1 MELQFHEYA
10 NIFPMMPEAELV
22 YIVDDMKA
30 NGYDQSMPI
39 ILYQG
44 KILDGRNRYRA
55 AGLAGVKPSFV
66 DFDGSEPLAYVIRH
80 NLHRRHLNESQRGV
94 VASRLATMTQA
105 DGARLTHEKLDRGD
119 ASANLRKHVSQQE
132 AAEMLNVSTRTIQ
145 TVKAVEREAPQLIPL
160 IEAGEITANEAIKEI
175 KKEKREADIQQQRNE
190 IEKGVEQLSGKY
202 NVISIDPPW
211 PYGRKYDP
219 DGSRVANPYPE
230 MSIDEIK
237 NIQLPTEKD
246 CVVLLWTTHAFLPH
260 SFDILNHWGATYKAT
275 MVWNKMKIGMG
286 AWFRMQCE
294 FCLVGIIGE
303 PFWENKKFPEII
315 EESRREHSR
324 KPDKFFEIIEQITA
338 GKKLEYFSR
347 EKRENWDNYGNEPD
361 KFH

>member
-1 MELQFHEYA
+1 MEHHNYA
-10 NIFPMMPEAELV
+10 NLFPMMPDSELAH
-22 YIVDDMKA
+22 IIEDMKA
-30 NGYDQSMPI
+30 NGYDESMPVI
-39 ILYQG
+39 IYDG
-44 KILDGRNRYRA
+44 KILDGRNRFKA
-55 AGLAGVKPSFV
+55 AKIAGIEPKFIEFEGT
-66 DFDGSEPLAYVIRH
+66 DPLAYVIRH
-80 NLHRRHLNESQRGV
+80 NLHRRHLNESQRAV
-94 VASRLATMTQA
+94 VASRLATMQR
-105 DGARLTHEKLDRGD
+105 GGDRPSEND
-119 ASANLRKHVSQQE
+119 NNFESANLRNGITQPE
-132 AAEMLNVSTRTIQ
+132 AAEMLNVSRRTIQ
-145 TVKAVEREAPQLIPL
+145 TIKAVEREAPQLIPL
-160 IEAGEITANEAIKEI
+160 IEAGNITANEAIKEI

-190 IEKGVEQLSGKY
+190 IEKGVKQLSGKY

-230 MSIDEIK
+230 MSIEQIK
-237 NIQLPTEKD
+237 DIQLPTEKD
-246 CVVLLWTTHAFLPH
+246 CVILLWTTHAFLPH

-294 FCLVGIIGE
+294 FCLIGIIGE